1 MPRFVP
7 LLPLSELLPGKG
19 KCVSIDGRDFAVF
32 QVEGD
37 IFAIDES
44 CPHRGGP
51 LSEGDVTG
59 CVVYCPLHAW
69 SFDLRT
75 GISPGNPRAFVRTY
89 PVRIAGG
96 TLEIGLE
103 EAPGPLTLPSPPLG
117 EGVSDRSEPQEKI
130 PLSPPE
136 EREG

>member
-1 MPRFVP
+1 MARFIP
-7 LLPLSELLPGKG
+7 LLPLAGLLPGRG
-19 KCVSIDGRDFAVF
+19 KCVSAEGRDFAVF
-32 QVEGD
+32 QVEGE

-75 GISPGNPRAFVRTY
+75 GISPGNPKASVQTY

-103 EAPGPLTLPSPPLG
+103 E
-117 EGVSDRSEPQEKI
+117 EPAVKAT
-130 PLSPPE
+130 PDPDPWTSG
-136 EREG
+136 R